1 MNSHDSRGADGGTPV
16 GSLLRFGVFE
26 VDLEQQELRRK
37 GVTVKLQQQPFEILR
52 LLLLHRGRFV
62 SRLDIQRTLWP
73 DDYFVDFEGSINTA
87 VMKLR
92 QALRENAA
100 SPTYIETVARKGYR
114 LIAPI
119 IEVGSPKGT
128 PGIAVL
134 PLRDLSGNIET
145 QYFADGLT
153 DMLTTELAQ
162 QSGLRVISHLTM
174 LRYKDSPLSLRQV
187 AQALDVQSIVEGSI
201 LRSGDRIR
209 ISVRLLDA
217 QADRHIWAQ
226 TYDRDLCDILFLQKE
241 VAQAIVTSTSR
252 ALRPDCTSEPIRISP
267 TAYEAYLKAN
277 YLLSVRAPKSL
288 VKAIDWFLA
297 AINEAPSWAAPFA
310 GLAETYRRLD
320 FFEHLPSQDAAKLAT
335 GYAVQALA
343 LDAAQAQAHATMGAI
358 LALHD
363 WNWVEGEERLKAAL
377 DYNPQSAHAEHLY
390 AMVLLAEGRPLEA
403 LQHVDR
409 ALAIEPSS
417 LFLRSERAQILLFA
431 DRPAESLR
439 EIEDLLEGN
448 AEFALGLLVY
458 GAALLAVERYADA
471 LAALEHSYAVAPLP
485 IALAGMVYAYS
496 GLGRSS
502 DARECFQRLEEL
514 RRLEH
519 VRPVTMALGYLG
531 LGERDQALQW
541 LEKAAELHDVNLPLH
556 SQLRPF
562 DALRAEPAF
571 ARIRRQINLPR
582 EILLHP

>member
-1 MNSHDSRGADGGTPV
+1 MNSSDLRRADGGAPA
-16 GSLLRFGVFE
+16 GNLFRFGVFD
-26 VDLEQQELRRK
+26 VDLEKQELRRK
-37 GVTVKLQQQPFEILR
+37 GVPIKLQQQPFEILK
-52 LLLLHRGRFV
+52 LLLVHRGRFV
-62 SRLDIQRTLWP
+62 SRQEIQRTLWP

-114 LIAPI
+114 LMAPI
-119 IEVGSPKGT
+119 LEEASAKDV

-134 PLRDLSGNIET
+134 PLRDLSGNTET

-153 DMLTTELAQ
+153 DMLITELAQ

-174 LRYKDSPLSLRQV
+174 LHYRESSLSLRQI
-187 AQALDVQSIVEGSI
+187 AQELEVQSIVEGSI

-217 QADRHIWAQ
+217 QADRHLWAQ
-226 TYDRDLCDILFLQKE
+226 TYDRDLRDILFLQRE

-252 ALRPDCTSEPIRISP
+252 ALRTEHAPEPVRISP

-288 VKAIDWFLA
+288 MRAIDWFLA
-297 AINEAPSWAAPFA
+297 AIAEAPSWAAPFA

-320 FFEHLPSQDAAKLAT
+320 FFEHIPSQDAAKLAT
-335 GYAVQALA
+335 SYAVQALA
-343 LDAAQAQAHATMGAI
+343 LDPAQAQAHATMGAI

-363 WNWVEGEERLKAAL
+363 WNWKEGEERLKAAL

-390 AMVLLAEGRPLEA
+390 AMVLLAEGRHQEA

-431 DRPAESLR
+431 NRSAESLR
-439 EIEDLLEGN
+439 ESEDLLEGN
-448 AEFALGLLVY
+448 SEFALGLLVY
-458 GAALLAVERYADA
+458 AAALLAVERYADA
-471 LAALEHSYAVAPLP
+471 LAALERAYAATPLP
-485 IALAGMVYAYS
+485 IALTGMIHAYS

-502 DARECFQRLEEL
+502 EARDCF
-514 RRLEH
+514 RRLAQLQSSAH

-556 SQLRPF
+556 SQLPPF
-562 DALRAEPAF
+562 DTLRAEPAF
-571 ARIRRQINLPR
+571 ARIHRQMNLPR
-582 EILLHP
+582 EFTAHP